1 VKAFETIL
9 FKKMTGKIVGNL
21 KTLNA
26 LMRVIL

>member
-1 VKAFETIL
+1 VKAFEIIL

-21 KTLNA
+21 KTQNV

>member
-21 KTLNA
+21 KIQNV

>member
-9 FKKMTGKIVGNL
+9 FKKMTGKIVENL